1 MNKASSPVDSQ
12 LLTSLRE
19 RELLPLPSS
28 APVGLLPSGTEI
40 RPEQLHSRY
49 RGSLLGGAIGDALGR
64 PGEGRSPQFIREQY
78 GSLSDF
84 YPWFGWEGGPKGT
97 ITDDTQLT
105 ICVARSY
112 VTRGGLEPED
122 LARRFVAWL
131 PQGRGKGRTCTAA
144 VRNLE
149 AGTPWHESGLE
160 SAGNGA
166 AMRSAPVGLANPTS
180 PESLQRDA
188 ALQTVITHADP
199 MAVASSVALAFG
211 VAYLL
216 HLQPGDMDPE
226 RFVAKVFDA
235 LSNVPDP
242 GYPERRPEAGPEPV
256 RLADRLAE
264 LPGLLD
270 RSPAEAFSYLY
281 NGAFVL
287 ESLPAA
293 FWCFLKSPED
303 PERALVTGADGG
315 RDADTVASMA
325 GNLAGAYL
333 GEEAFP
339 ERWLEELEFRDDLR
353 ELADGL
359 LEVAGIERT

>member
-1 MNKASSPVDSQ
+1 MAEAFKPVDSQ
-12 LLTSLRE
+12 LLTSLRA
-19 RELLPLPSS
+19 RDLLPPPSS
-28 APVGLLPSGTEI
+28 APEVILPSDTEL
-40 RPEQLHSRY
+40 RPEQLRTRY
-49 RGSLLGGAIGDALGR
+49 RGCLLGGAIGDALGR
-64 PGEGRSPQFIREQY
+64 PGEGRSPAFIREQY
-78 GSLSDF
+78 GSLTDF
-84 YPWFGWEGGPKGT
+84 HPRPGWKGGPKGT

-105 ICVARSY
+105 MCVARSY
-112 VTRGGLEPED
+112 VTNGGLDPED

-131 PQGRGKGRTCTAA
+131 PDGRGKGRTCSAA

-149 AGTPWHESGLE
+149 SGAPWHEAGLD

-180 PESLQRDA
+180 LESLQRDA

-216 HLQPGDMDPE
+216 RLEPGELDPE
-226 RFVAKVFDA
+226 RFVAKVVEA
-235 LSNVPDP
+235 LSNLPDP
-242 GYPERRPEAGPEPV
+242 GHPERRKDAGPEPV
-256 RLADRLAE
+256 RLADRLSE

-270 RSPAEAFSYLY
+270 RSPVEAFSYLY

-293 FWCFLKSPED
+293 FWCFLRSPED
-303 PERALVTGADGG
+303 PEGALVTAADRG

-325 GNLAGAYL
+325 GNLAGAHL
-333 GEEAFP
+333 GEEALA
-339 ERWLEELEFRDDLR
+339 ERWLRDLEFRDELC

-359 LEVAGIERT
+359 RDVATPERP